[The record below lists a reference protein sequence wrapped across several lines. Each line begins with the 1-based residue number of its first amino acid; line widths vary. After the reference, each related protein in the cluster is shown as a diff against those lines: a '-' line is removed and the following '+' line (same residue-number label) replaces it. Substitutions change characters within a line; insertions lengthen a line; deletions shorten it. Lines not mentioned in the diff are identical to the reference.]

1 MLKIFEL
8 IGRYF
13 MLMGKVFS
21 RPEKAAIYRRR
32 IIFEMESLGVNSIGL
47 TAIISVFIGAVIT
60 LQMCINLD
68 SPFIPRSL
76 VGYATRE
83 TMILEFSSAV
93 VALILAGKV
102 GSSIASEIGTMR
114 ITEQIDALEIMGV
127 NSASYLILPKIVAA
141 MVFFP
146 FLTILS
152 ILIGILGGYLI
163 AAATGIMI
171 PADYVD
177 GLLMDFKPYSITY
190 TLIKTVFF
198 AYIITSISALRLQ
211 RPGQLAGGRHGF
223 DARRGGQL
231 RGDSAFRPDP
241 DTSPA
246 YMIRAEHIV
255 KSFDGRVVLDDI
267 SVEFETGKTNLII
280 GRSGSGKTV
289 LLKTLVGLHEPD
301 SGDVWYDEVN
311 FSKLGFRE
319 RKSIRKD
326 IGMIFQGG
334 ALLDSSTVVE
344 NVKLPLD
351 LFTSQSERE
360 KMERVNF
367 CLQRVRLDGANELY
381 PAELSG
387 GMIKRVAIARA
398 IVMNPRY
405 LFCDEPNSGLD
416 PQTSIVIDNLIHEIT
431 QEYGITTIINTH
443 DMNSVMEIGEKIVY
457 IHDGRKWWEG
467 TKDDILHADNRE
479 LNDFVFASAMAK
491 RAKLAAQ

>member
-13 MLMGKVFS
+13 MLMGNVFS

-32 IIFEMESLGVNSIGL
+32 SIFEMESLGVNSIGL

-198 AYIITSISALRLQ
+198 AYIITSISAFYGYNARGNSLEVGTASTRAVVASCVVIL
-211 RPGQLAGGRHGF
+211 LF
-223 DARRGGQL
+223 D
-231 RGDSAFRPDP
+231 
-241 DTSPA
+241 
-246 YMIRAEHIV
+246 
-255 KSFDGRVVLDDI
+255 
-267 SVEFETGKTNLII
+267 LIL
-280 GRSGSGKTV
+280 TQV
-289 LLKTLVGLHEPD
+289 LL
-301 SGDVWYDEVN
+301 
-311 FSKLGFRE
+311 
-319 RKSIRKD
+319 I
-326 IGMIFQGG
+326 
-334 ALLDSSTVVE
+334 
-344 NVKLPLD
+344 
-351 LFTSQSERE
+351 
-360 KMERVNF
+360 
-367 CLQRVRLDGANELY
+367 
-381 PAELSG
+381 
-387 GMIKRVAIARA
+387 
-398 IVMNPRY
+398 
-405 LFCDEPNSGLD
+405 
-416 PQTSIVIDNLIHEIT
+416 
-431 QEYGITTIINTH
+431 
-443 DMNSVMEIGEKIVY
+443 
-457 IHDGRKWWEG
+457 
-467 TKDDILHADNRE
+467 
-479 LNDFVFASAMAK
+479 
-491 RAKLAAQ
+491 